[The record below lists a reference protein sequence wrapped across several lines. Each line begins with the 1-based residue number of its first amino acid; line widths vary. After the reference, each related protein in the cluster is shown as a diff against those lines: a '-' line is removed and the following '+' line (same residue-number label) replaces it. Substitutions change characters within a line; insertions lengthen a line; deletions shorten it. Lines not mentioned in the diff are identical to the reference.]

1 MYEKITFDEFKKA
14 LYIVNEYRVQIS
26 KMEETIIESYELL
39 KKLGYNDD
47 SNFFRFANVTQ
58 DMEVLNTGCSARL
71 INFLK
76 RNEDNIGMKLTDTTK
91 ISELSKISVKKF
103 SRSRDIGR
111 VTLSE
116 LKELCLSSGVT
127 LQP

>member
-58 DMEVLNTGCSARL
+58 DMEVLNAGCSARL

-91 ISELSKISVKKF
+91 VSELSKISVKKF
-103 SRSRDIGR
+103 SRSRDVGR